1 MLVGRESY
9 DVVLWVVCCARE
21 GLNRG
26 FEGLL
31 CHVIWCQGAVLVTV
45 RVCLQLGE
53 GDGDGDGFYR
63 CNILSCELLE
73 LLCIL
78 RLCVV
83 AAVQRRRDA
92 RSARNYICEYGLYP

>member
-1 MLVGRESY
+1 MLHLAGF
-9 DVVLWVVCCARE
+9 
-21 GLNRG
+21 NRG
-26 FEGLL
+26 FGGDL

-45 RVCLQLGE
+45 RACLQLGE
-53 GDGDGDGFYR
+53 GEGDGLYR
-63 CNILSCELLE
+63 CNILSCELLK